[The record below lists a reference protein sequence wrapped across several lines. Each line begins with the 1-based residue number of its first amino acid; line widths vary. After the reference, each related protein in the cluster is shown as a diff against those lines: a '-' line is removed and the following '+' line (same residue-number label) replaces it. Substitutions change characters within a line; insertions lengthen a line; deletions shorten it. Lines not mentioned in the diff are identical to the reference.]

1 MCWESRRGPS
11 LETRVF
17 ERLEGGCRRIFTAL
31 TIDENEL
38 ETKIDEMAL
47 VMMMTSSSH

>member
-1 MCWESRRGPS
+1 M
-11 LETRVF
+11 
-17 ERLEGGCRRIFTAL
+17 FTAL
-31 TIDENEL
+31 IDENEL